1 MRTGAIY
8 SDLAIARESED
19 HLPLIEAQRQ
29 VGEWTSFVKEEEE
42 EGLQYALLEVVGLA
56 NKAPGQ
62 LLESRNILCDWY
74 EEQIGFL
81 WLVLSWKLGRR
92 NKKEN

>member
-62 LLESRNILCDWY
+62 ENQGIFYAIDM
-74 EEQIGFL
+74 GN
-81 WLVLSWKLGRR
+81 KLAFSGWC
-92 NKKEN
+92 

>member
-1 MRTGAIY
+1 MRTEAIY
-8 SDLAIARESED
+8 SDLAIARESE
-19 HLPLIEAQRQ
+19 HYLPLIEAQRQ

-42 EGLQYALLEVVGLA
+42 EGLRFALFEVVGLV

-74 EEQIGFL
+74 GEQIGLL
-81 WLVLSWKLGRR
+81 WLVLSWK
-92 NKKEN
+92 